1 MNYNKF
7 IFLLIFSLIKS
18 KEEISQNYIDEN
30 FKEISKKENLEESL
44 LTIINN
50 GDYEILKYYLQKLK
64 ENKINYDL
72 SLENSIHKK
81 VESMSNIFNKL
92 KYEDEIGIKV
102 VSPAFEW
109 TEGNYQ
115 VVLNIKYSSMLNSFA
130 CPHVDDEKFI
140 VLKDRKNIRYEAR
153 CLLSDYQMKFLLE
166 LRLYA
171 EVEDPDKLM
180 SERGTTIVNLRKVNK
195 VEWGRLLDIGY
206 SLPENCF
213 KMY

>member
-7 IFLLIFSLIKS
+7 IFILIFSLIKS

-115 VVLNIKYSSMLNSFA
+115 VVLNILNIF
-130 CPHVDDEKFI
+130 
-140 VLKDRKNIRYEAR
+140 
-153 CLLSDYQMKFLLE
+153 
-166 LRLYA
+166 
-171 EVEDPDKLM
+171 
-180 SERGTTIVNLRKVNK
+180 
-195 VEWGRLLDIGY
+195 
-206 SLPENCF
+206 
-213 KMY
+213 

>member
-72 SLENSIHKK
+72 SFS
-81 VESMSNIFNKL
+81 
-92 KYEDEIGIKV
+92 Y
-102 VSPAFEW
+102 
-109 TEGNYQ
+109 
-115 VVLNIKYSSMLNSFA
+115 
-130 CPHVDDEKFI
+130 
-140 VLKDRKNIRYEAR
+140 
-153 CLLSDYQMKFLLE
+153 
-166 LRLYA
+166 
-171 EVEDPDKLM
+171 
-180 SERGTTIVNLRKVNK
+180 
-195 VEWGRLLDIGY
+195 
-206 SLPENCF
+206 
-213 KMY
+213 